1 MNNPGDSL
9 SLKTPMSSSSC
20 HEPVSNRYTPS
31 LPPFDK
37 PSPTSMGGTVF
48 DLVQDRFWDCAGQRY
63 RGTRNYR
70 TSRGSGARR
79 KSARNFCGIL
89 ITAHLH
95 TQSSQYIWACLTC
108 WLKLECR
115 RSLSA
120 RCSALTRS
128 HLNP

>member
-70 TSRGSGARR
+70 TSRGSGHIG
-79 KSARNFCGIL
+79 SLPGISVGSYL
-89 ITAHLH
+89 PRIST
-95 TQSSQYIWACLTC
+95 
-108 WLKLECR
+108 
-115 RSLSA
+115 LSPV
-120 RCSALTRS
+120 SI
-128 HLNP
+128 